1 MIRPAVPCH
10 LAVADLVSHYLINRI
25 NLTVLKRKG
34 RKEYLDTTT
43 AKLSRI
49 MSTTTNC
56 NMATMPEFK
65 SAKEYKH
72 QKQGLS
78 RVELSFLLH
87 HDFPSL
93 HTPVWL
99 ISIFYIIFV
108 ISFLLQGREEVMRV
122 TRGDF
127 RSIFNP
133 DGTVR

>member
-1 MIRPAVPCH
+1 MITPAVPCH
-10 LAVADLVSHYLINRI
+10 RAVADLVSYYLINRI
-25 NLTVLKRKG
+25 NLTVLKREG

-72 QKQGLS
+72 QTQGLS

-87 HDFPSL
+87 HDFLSI
-93 HTPVWL
+93 HTP
-99 ISIFYIIFV
+99 S
-108 ISFLLQGREEVMRV
+108 G
-122 TRGDF
+122 
-127 RSIFNP
+127 
-133 DGTVR
+133 